1 MALMAVSIAAFLGT
15 TSDQLPPMT
24 FFPALVLFAAGAL
37 KFLRTNHVV
46 LEKAEKQTQRVLN
59 PVLPE
64 NQQVRGHAE
73 RQAARRGS
81 TLNHC
86 GEEDVNASP
95 TWPTNQQD
103 YSPGEKIELDD
114 QEDDFVVATD
124 VSFPIE
130 ALSDRPQASD
140 DQTVAGLFGVGKN
153 APGKENRCHAE
164 NSCPTP
170 IEVAQPQRFQSS
182 LIGHSRLCTHR

>member
-130 ALSDRPQASD
+130 VQSGDALA
-140 DQTVAGLFGVGKN
+140 DQLSKLNQLLEQGVLTAEEYAVAKTKLL
-153 APGKENRCHAE
+153 
-164 NSCPTP
+164 S
-170 IEVAQPQRFQSS
+170 
-182 LIGHSRLCTHR
+182 